1 MGIQKAT
8 LNELDSLTELFD
20 LYRVFYEQTSNLEGA
35 REFLK
40 DRLTNQESV
49 IFMAF
54 DGDNPIGFVQLYP
67 SFSSVSMMRSWVL
80 NDLFVKGNAR
90 NKGFGEKLLK
100 AAIAFAKETGAKG
113 VSLETD
119 KDNGNAQKLYEKIG
133 FIRESNYFYYFSI

>member
-8 LNELDSLTELFD
+8 LIELDSLTELFD

-40 DRLTNQESV
+40 ERLTNEESV

-90 NKGFGEKLLK
+90 KKGFGEKLLK

>member
-119 KDNGNAQKLYEKIG
+119 KDNGNAQKLYDKIG
-133 FIRESNYFYYFSI
+133 FIRESNCFYYFSI